1 MISFVW
7 ILILALI
14 WTAITEELTLPNL
27 FIGFV
32 LGYLILFASQ
42 HVVGAGGFL
51 AKFPRFIRFSL
62 FFAKELIIANFRVAY
77 DIITPTYHMHPGI
90 IALPLDART
99 DTEIATLSNLIT
111 LTPGTLSLD
120 LSSDRKVLYIYTMFV
135 DDKEKIIREIKDG
148 LERRVL
154 EVLR

>member
-1 MISFVW
+1 MVSFVW
-7 ILILALI
+7 ILLLALL
-14 WTAITEELTLPNL
+14 WAAITEELTLPNL

-32 LGYLILFASQ
+32 LGYVILLASQ
-42 HVVGAGGFL
+42 HVIGYGGFL

-62 FFAKELIIANFRVAY
+62 FFAKELLIANLRVAY
-77 DIITPTYHMHPGI
+77 DIITPTYHMRPGI

-99 DTEIATLSNLIT
+99 DTEIAILSNLIT

-120 LSSDRKVLYIYTMFV
+120 LSSDRTVLYIYTMFV
-135 DDKEKIIREIKDG
+135 DDKEELIRGIKEG